1 MATLDNL
8 RNVNYTIEKGEI
20 MGCDIHV
27 YTEYKLHS
35 DKYGSGK
42 WINIDNWE
50 CELDFLQ
57 VNSFYDDRSYLLFA
71 MLADVRNEN
80 EITPIIKPRGLPS
93 DMSWGTR
100 YGMTSYDDDL
110 HSYSHLKLSEIRK
123 YLLGLG
129 NDDLSVVMK
138 NTLSDFIDKLAA
150 HVIEKGYT
158 VENEDSIRIVFGFDS

>member
-1 MATLDNL
+1 MK
-8 RNVNYTIEKGEI
+8 KGGR

-27 YTEYKLHS
+27 YTEYKLRS
-35 DKYGSGK
+35 EKYELNK

-57 VNSFYDDRSYLLFA
+57 VDSFYDDRSYLLFA
-71 MLADVRNEN
+71 MLADVRNER
-80 EITPIIKPRGLPS
+80 EVAPISKPMGLPK
-93 DMSWGTR
+93 DMSWGTT

-110 HSYSHLKLSEIRK
+110 HSYSHLKLSEMRK

-138 NTLSDFIDKLAA
+138 NTLSDFIDKLVA